1 MRDKAAGRGRKA
13 ATRIIAMLAALHAP
27 LLVPT
32 APAHAAEPANSAGSA
47 TTIINGKPAERAGDR
62 VGADGRPAETSSNV
76 FIDGKPAAIGG
87 TCPDGT
93 SSASPNVFINGKPA
107 SIGCRK

>member
-1 MRDKAAGRGRKA
+1 MRDKATGRGRKA
-13 ATRIIAMLAALHAP
+13 ATRTIAMLAVLHAP
-27 LLVPT
+27 LLT
-32 APAHAAEPANSAGSA
+32 LTTPAHAAESANSTGSA

-62 VGADGRPAETSSNV
+62 VGADGMPAETSSNV

>member
-1 MRDKAAGRGRKA
+1 MTSALDRRAAISAGLLFL
-13 ATRIIAMLAALHAP
+13 TLAVASAG
-27 LLVPT
+27 
-32 APAHAAEPANSAGSA
+32 HAAEPASAATSGGSV
-47 TTIINGKPAERAGDR
+47 TTIVNGKPAERAGDR
-62 VGADGRPAETSSNV
+62 VDGSGVPAETSPNV

>member
-1 MRDKAAGRGRKA
+1 MPHKSTTGSFNRTAAILAGFA
-13 ATRIIAMLAALHAP
+13 AAALAF
-27 LLVPT
+27 
-32 APAHAAEPANSAGSA
+32 AAIGHAAEPGATSGGSA
-47 TTIINGKPAERAGDR
+47 TTIVNGKPAERAGDR
-62 VGADGRPAETSSNV
+62 VDPNGLPAESSSNV